1 VTDAELK
8 ALTGKFA
15 DAYEKTRAW
24 SGSTWWP
31 NLVEHRSEPA
41 FDEMEFTLA
50 LNSDLCAEE
59 LAAIALALEIDPSRL
74 EQEYEGG
81 GCDSCGW
88 GARTVV
94 RVKRAPAPAGE
105 GEVQR

>member
-1 VTDAELK
+1 VTDAELR
-8 ALTGKFA
+8 ALDAKFSA
-15 DAYEKTRAW
+15 AYKQRKEW
-24 SGSTWWP
+24 MWFP
-31 NLVEHRSEPA
+31 VLVEHRSEPA
-41 FDEMEFTLA
+41 FDELEFKMA
-50 LNSDLCAEE
+50 SDSE
-59 LAAIALALEIDPSRL
+59 LDADEMAAIAAALEVDVSRL